1 MTTLRPATAADVPA
15 LHAMLVENAEND
27 HGHLRG
33 TEETLRRWGFGPA
46 PLFRCVIAED
56 ADGPLGLSLF
66 FPEYS
71 SWRGRIG
78 VYVQDLYVRPRARGR
93 GLGRALLSESL
104 RVAADWDPAFLTLI
118 VHHAN
123 ADAQAFYARLGF
135 TLRERADLLVCE
147 GAALTRL
154 AP

>member
-1 MTTLRPATAADVPA
+1 MTTLRPATRDDIPA
-15 LHAMLVENAEND
+15 LHAMLVENAAND

-33 TEETLRRWGFGPA
+33 SEETLARWGFGPA

-56 ADGPLGLSLF
+56 AAGPAGLCLF

-71 SWRGRIG
+71 SWRGCVG
-78 VYVQDLYVRPRARGR
+78 LFVQDLYLRPRARGK
-93 GLGRALLSESL
+93 GLGRALLAASL
-104 RVAADWDPAFLTLI
+104 SAAADWEPGFLTLI

-123 ADAQAFYARLGF
+123 ADARAFYTRLGF

-147 GAALTRL
+147 GAALDRI
-154 AP
+154 AG